1 MKKDIQK
8 LADSDP
14 MLAELL
20 QFRRVFFWADWRMY
34 REGRGAEL
42 AEKLIRKFHGGTLAI
57 AIIMPV
63 LVLCELRRL
72 VDDLKSDG
80 SYFTAVSAFLMVAY
94 VVGGTI
100 AIVATIKQKRKVEQ
114 IAKKYK
120 KKGGAAT
127 DAREDA

>member
-1 MKKDIQK
+1 
-8 LADSDP
+8 
-14 MLAELL
+14 
-20 QFRRVFFWADWRMY
+20 MY

-80 SYFTAVSAFLMVAY
+80 SYFAAVSAFLMVAY